1 MHVNA
6 RARGQK
12 SAEEDGALKWL
23 GSVISNDDNTLRD
36 SLSKSGTRVV
46 SFAPI
51 LKWNMIPLA
60 KISKRILSMGKAA
73 MGCPI
78 EIEFAVNIYKNK
90 KPEFCLL
97 QIKPIVLTG
106 LKSIQTNSTDVEVF
120 CKSHITLGDGKI
132 DQIQDLIVVRHDS
145 FDPAKTPEIAIEV
158 EKINQNFDLKENYI
172 LSGPGRWGSA
182 DPWLGIPV
190 NWRQISHAKIIIE
203 VGRKDMPVDPSF
215 GSHFFQNI
223 TSLHVAY
230 ITIDPKRR
238 NDILN
243 LDWLSRDNLKQSGQY
258 VDWYRFNQ
266 PFLATLNGTTGAGII
281 YQPKPETPEIMDE
294 EESSG
299 I

>member
-1 MHVNA
+1 M
-6 RARGQK
+6 
-12 SAEEDGALKWL
+12 
-23 GSVISNDDNTLRD
+23 
-36 SLSKSGTRVV
+36 
-46 SFAPI
+46 
-51 LKWNMIPLA
+51 
-60 KISKRILSMGKAA
+60 
-73 MGCPI
+73 
-78 EIEFAVNIYKNK
+78 
-90 KPEFCLL
+90 
-97 QIKPIVLTG
+97 
-106 LKSIQTNSTDVEVF
+106 
-120 CKSHITLGDGKI
+120 GDGKI
-132 DQIQDLIVVRHDS
+132 DQIRDLIVVRHDS

-158 EKINQNFDLKENYI
+158 ENINQKFGLKENYI

-190 NWRQISHAKIIIE
+190 NWRQISQAKIIIE

-230 ITIDPKRR
+230 ITIDPKRK

-243 LDWLSRDNLKQSGQY
+243 LDWLSSDNLKQSGQY

-266 PFLATLNGTTGAGII
+266 PFLATLNGMTGDGII
-281 YQPKPETPEIMDE
+281 YQPKADTPEMMDE